1 MLGGTWMMP
10 RPLAQNA
17 LLWLKHNALTH
28 CHVLC
33 WRSYT
38 VADFDPSCAGHGVSP
53 AWSTSSIQ
61 PGWTR
66 AASQGWRF
74 PSLSHRV
81 QIPTFTAGIPLAAD
95 CAGLLSLLS
104 HAALPSKE
112 QWRLHSSEAGVG
124 TWDSLHARGKLHV
137 TPCPVQQGFLPGSSA
152 EGWRN
157 WWLEL
162 PADLKLFFFS
172 CGSWKGY

>member
-38 VADFDPSCAGHGVSP
+38 VAGFDPSCDGHGVSP

-104 HAALPSKE
+104 HAAERGQGAALGYAALEGAVETSQFWGRSWHLRLPPC
-112 QWRLHSSEAGVG
+112 
-124 TWDSLHARGKLHV
+124 TGKAPCNSV
-137 TPCPVQQGFLPGSSA
+137 PCPTGISA
-152 EGWRN
+152 RILSWRM
-157 WWLEL
+157 
-162 PADLKLFFFS
+162 A
-172 CGSWKGY
+172 